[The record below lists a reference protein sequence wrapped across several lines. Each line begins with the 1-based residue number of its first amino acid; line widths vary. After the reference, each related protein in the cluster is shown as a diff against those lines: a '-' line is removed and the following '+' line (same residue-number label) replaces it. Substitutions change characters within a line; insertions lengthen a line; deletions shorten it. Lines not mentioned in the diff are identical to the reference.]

1 MYDINKS
8 REIYSILNAGKII
21 NRNTLNNAG
30 ELMDNALF
38 IELMDNLTHY
48 REIYNG
54 LGYKLID
61 NVDYF
66 YLNDLNSSDN
76 DNLAVKIQILLIVIG
91 KYVNQQGYLLN
102 RIYPQSTGLSADDFD
117 RMSEIENLQEILER
131 LKIHANLKSKDLK
144 ETIKKI
150 LVDRGVMF
158 EKPLS
163 GNFVL
168 ADSGMDFFKRIQK
181 YTTATTEI
189 AS

>member
-144 ETIKKI
+144 ETIKKV

-181 YTTATTEI
+181 YTTATNEI
-189 AS
+189 TS